1 MCLVCLKKCTEA
13 SVAGGQWI
21 GESGWR
27 RHHGAVG
34 CCILPCHEG
43 HGGRISAAIT
53 ARFPVLPTVTA
64 RSSLLFRILSNYSR
78 SSFESSETYETENQ
92 QQSKSRLNQRHCLKG
107 MEASRR
113 RLDTGCST
121 SLLPY
126 SVRLQ
131 QVNLKVEATE
141 GGCLTRTLVDST

>member
-1 MCLVCLKKCTEA
+1 MYCWVVLIQRCVLEGLGDKLWVHAWKKKREIGRCVAQGCSKQNSKYGGAEALMCLVCLKKCTEA

-92 QQSKSRLNQRHCLKG
+92 QQSKSRLN
-107 MEASRR
+107 
-113 RLDTGCST
+113 
-121 SLLPY
+121 
-126 SVRLQ
+126 
-131 QVNLKVEATE
+131 
-141 GGCLTRTLVDST
+141 